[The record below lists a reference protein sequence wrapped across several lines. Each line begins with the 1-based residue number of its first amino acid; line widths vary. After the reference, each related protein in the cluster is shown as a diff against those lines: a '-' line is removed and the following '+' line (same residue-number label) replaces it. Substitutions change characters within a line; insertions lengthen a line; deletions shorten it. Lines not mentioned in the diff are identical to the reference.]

1 MVVAEAMKPHV
12 AVLPSP
18 GMGHIIPLFEL
29 AKRLVIHHG
38 FRVSFLVITTEASA
52 AQNQLLRSPTLP
64 SDLNVVDLPPVDV
77 SDLVSDDMPVLNH
90 LCVIVQESLRPLR
103 SVLVN
108 LNRPKALVI
117 DLFCTQ
123 AFEVCRELSIPT
135 YSFFTASTALFA
147 FSLYLPTLDRE
158 VEGEF
163 VDLPEPVQVP
173 GCKAIRTEDLLDQVR
188 NRKIDEYKW
197 YLLHVSRLPMAAGI
211 FANTWDDFE
220 PVSLRALRLNPFF
233 QNIPTPPVH
242 AIGPLIKEDEPVT
255 ESDTE
260 ILTWLDKQPSDSVL
274 FVALGSGGT
283 LSCEQFTEL
292 AWGLE
297 MSQQRFIL
305 VARTPTDASAS
316 AAFFNVGSDVNDP
329 VAYLPEGFV
338 KRTEGVG
345 LVVPSWAP
353 QVAILRHPSTGGF
366 LSHCGWNSTLESVVH
381 GVPII
386 AWPLYSEQRMNA
398 TMLTEEVGVA
408 MKPVGGPGKKMIGR
422 KEIERVV
429 RLVMEGEE
437 GKVMR
442 RRATELQESA
452 QKALND
458 GGSSCDSLSRDT
470 CVNYNLSCMTKRR
483 ELQETARKALNY
495 SGLSYDSLSRVAN
508 YWKFEHKLRR

>member
-18 GMGHIIPLFEL
+18 AMGHIIALFEL
-29 AKRLVIHHG
+29 AKRLIIHHG
-38 FRVSFLVITTEASA
+38 FRVSILVITTEASA

-77 SDLVSDDMPVLNH
+77 SDL
-90 LCVIVQESLRPLR
+90 
-103 SVLVN
+103 
-108 LNRPKALVI
+108 
-117 DLFCTQ
+117 
-123 AFEVCRELSIPT
+123 AFEIFRELSIPT
-135 YSFFTASTALFA
+135 YSFFTTSTALFA
-147 FSLYLPTLDRE
+147 FSLYLLTLDRE

-197 YLLHVSRLPMAAGI
+197 HLLHVSRLPMAAGI
-211 FANTWDDFE
+211 SANTWDDFE
-220 PVSLRALRLNPFF
+220 PVSLRALRRNPFF

-242 AIGPLIKEDEPVT
+242 TIGPLIKEDEPVT

-274 FVALGSGGT
+274 LVALCSGGT

-305 VARTPTDASAS
+305 AARTPTDASAS
-316 AAFFNVGSDVNDP
+316 AAFFNVGSDVNDQ

-353 QVAILRHPSTGGF
+353 QVAAMSEMATTSNVTDLVETTLKEKEDTRIIGRRGRSKSKDVAASMEARLKRMERAVADISMQLEDEILS
-366 LSHCGWNSTLESVVH
+366 SATLEAAVED
-381 GVPII
+381 
-386 AWPLYSEQRMNA
+386 LR
-398 TMLTEEVGVA
+398 
-408 MKPVGGPGKKMIGR
+408 
-422 KEIERVV
+422 
-429 RLVMEGEE
+429 GEAL
-437 GKVMR
+437 G
-442 RRATELQESA
+442 
-452 QKALND
+452 ALNSI
-458 GGSSCDSLSRDT
+458 G
-470 CVNYNLSCMTKRR
+470 
-483 ELQETARKALNY
+483 
-495 SGLSYDSLSRVAN
+495 
-508 YWKFEHKLRR
+508 